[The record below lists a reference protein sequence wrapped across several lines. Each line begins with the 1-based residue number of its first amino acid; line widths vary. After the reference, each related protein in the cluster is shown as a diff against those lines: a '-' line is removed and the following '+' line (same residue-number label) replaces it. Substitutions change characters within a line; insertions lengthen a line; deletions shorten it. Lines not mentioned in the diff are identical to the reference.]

1 MVSMS
6 ENPLLL
12 IVGIGALAIF
22 LFGYTG
28 KKFKLP
34 QLLFYIFA
42 GFILA
47 QFINFN
53 EEFDFIAKLGIVVL
67 FFFIGLE
74 FNILKVVEISRKIWM
89 IGLMDLFLNFILIF
103 AILMAF
109 GESFAFSFGI
119 ASITYASSS
128 SIIVKIIVDNHRI
141 ANPETEFLLG
151 LSVFED
157 IVAPILLAFAASI
170 AIGREVSFVVTL
182 WIFAKILLVIALGVV
197 AAFLSRKYLIR
208 IIDKYLNDE
217 IMIALILGF
226 VIFMAGFTEYLHLS
240 EALGAFVA
248 GLIIAESN
256 KKFEIAQITIPIR
269 DFFVT
274 FFFFYFG
281 VSIKNS
287 SLSDISWF
295 ILFLVIYSIV
305 AKFLTG
311 YVGGRLYKLSKKRSF
326 ISGLKLI
333 PRGEFSIV
341 LAKYLP
347 LIVIP
352 LANIYIFVMA
362 LIGAIL
368 GHFSYKISEII
379 YKKK

>member
-1 MVSMS
+1 MS
-6 ENPLLL
+6 EIPLLL
-12 IVGIGALAIF
+12 IVGFGALSIF
-22 LFGYTG
+22 VFGYIG
-28 KKFKLP
+28 KKIQLP

-42 GFILA
+42 GFLLA
-47 QFINFN
+47 QFIDFN

-74 FNILKVVEISRKIWM
+74 FNILKVVEISRKIWT
-89 IGLMDLFLNFILIF
+89 IGLIDLFLNFLLIF
-103 AILMAF
+103 GILLAL
-109 GESFAFSFGI
+109 GENFAFSFGI
-119 ASITYASSS
+119 ATIIYASSS

-151 LSVFED
+151 ISVFED
-157 IVAPILLAFAASI
+157 IVAPILLAFSASI
-170 AIGREVSFVVTL
+170 SLGNDLSLVITL
-182 WIFAKILLVIALGVV
+182 GILGKILLVIALGIV

-208 IIDKYLNDE
+208 IIEKYLNDE
-217 IMIALILGF
+217 IMIALVLGF

-281 VSIKNS
+281 VNIKS
-287 SLSDISWF
+287 SSFSDFSWLL
-295 ILFLVIYSIV
+295 ILLVIYSIA
-305 AKFLTG
+305 AKFVTG
-311 YVGGRLYKLSKKRSF
+311 YYGGRIYGLSKRRSF
-326 ISGLKLI
+326 ISGLQLI

-347 LIVIP
+347 ILLIP
-352 LANIYIFVMA
+352 LANIYIFAMA
-362 LIGAIL
+362 LIGTVL
-368 GHFSYKISEII
+368 GHFSYKISDKI